1 MLPPEDQRH
10 IPRLSVIYFSRPG
23 KYSNDNA
30 NVATDYLDDDTLLR
44 PIESPVIQREGDKSQ
59 LPPNNALTAGEWVQ
73 ARYNHIPDNYAA
85 SKAHAAKREK
95 MIIGSIEVKSY
106 A

>member
-1 MLPPEDQRH
+1 MIPPEDQRH

-23 KYSNDNA
+23 KSDSFGMLEA
-30 NVATDYLDDDTLLR
+30 DELDDDTILK
-44 PIESPVIQREGDKSQ
+44 PVKSPLIDREGDKSQ

-73 ARYNHIPDNYAA
+73 ARYNHIPDNYAQ
-85 SKAHAAKREK
+85 KKVEK
-95 MIIGSIEVKSY
+95 DKGMKMMIQNIEVKSY